1 MNIYVILCQES
12 IMTRSHIFVNNVF
25 IWK

>member
-1 MNIYVILCQES
+1 MYVILCQES
-12 IMTRSHIFVNNVF
+12 IMTRSHIFVNTVF